1 MAKTPD
7 EAAARSIDMEAEH
20 LRNEV
25 NRLRAALRDET
36 HGRRRHKRIPGN
48 GATALLTTPG
58 HMPASVSIHDLARGG
73 VAVNCD
79 WELPKGADVTVVLP
93 GAQGVVP
100 GHVVRSDG
108 GMLAVM
114 FQQDAESLAQ
124 LDRVLAWFDDT
135 SRGGLTETVLAPTA
149 DGAYPNDMD
158 AAVDKPPG
166 AAAFG
171 TATTSG
177 ILTDSKA
184 IPFAEVRDGRFA
196 FANPAFLSLFRAD
209 KDITGMSLPDL
220 LATESR
226 AAVDKL
232 LADPEDTLVTFHGRA
247 TGSTARCLTSNSSS
261 HGKRSTAYLRYACSL
276 RTGRGIAAPNSIS
289 AILPTRTC

>member
-1 MAKTPD
+1 MRGQQPQSLRLCRRIFTTAKAIRTGW
-7 EAAARSIDMEAEH
+7 AFA
-20 LRNEV
+20 
-25 NRLRAALRDET
+25 
-36 HGRRRHKRIPGN
+36 
-48 GATALLTTPG
+48 
-58 HMPASVSIHDLARGG
+58 IHDLARGG

-135 SRGGLTETVLAPTA
+135 SRGGLTETVLAATA
-149 DGAYPNDMD
+149 DCAYPNDMG
-158 AAVDKPPG
+158 AAVDGPPG
-166 AAAFG
+166 AVAFG